1 MSMAKKTYS
10 ESALSKAWLNSRH
23 EALTRSKAKNNSK
36 GSYDNIK
43 RNSVYLANEFQLLG
57 VNSPD
62 EITKENFSKW
72 IEGLRQGT
80 FPCKELGA
88 GTIKKRVETL
98 RAILQANKLDEQ
110 LDFVQLWKPDK
121 QAKNIKYWS
130 LQEIEAMNEIA
141 IKTFHDGKY
150 LGRAVVHI
158 LHNMIAPRID
168 DSTSFKWEYIDF
180 EERKIRFPATKN
192 KKMCSQY
199 IEERFVPLL
208 INYSEWVSQFEGG
221 DIYLFPSA
229 MMQKSGTTK
238 KAIPHASAKTLAIWL
253 KYIRDLTVV
262 DGKPVQQ
269 LSSHSYRHTL
279 AMRYLNTGNKY
290 ENVSMILGDD
300 IATIEKYYSELMPN
314 KEQRLAFEKAF
325 AQSTQITSE
334 GTVQP
339 AWLKRKR
346 GSNSSITLSRSDAFM
361 GSNLR
366 GGMDVGGFEPPASS
380 LQTKHSSN

>member
-1 MSMAKKTYS
+1 MAKKTYY
-10 ESALSKAWLNSRH
+10 ESALSKEWLNSRH

-43 RNSVYLANEFQLLG
+43 RNSVYLANEFQLIG

-62 EITKENFSKW
+62 GITKEKFSDW
-72 IEGLRQGT
+72 VDGLRQGT

-98 RAILQANKLDEQ
+98 RAILQANKLVDQ
-110 LDFVQLWKPDK
+110 LDFVQLWRPDK
-121 QAKNIKYWS
+121 QVKNIKYWS
-130 LQEIEAMNEIA
+130 VEEIEAMNEIA
-141 IKTFHDGKY
+141 LKTFENKD
-150 LGRAVVHI
+150 LRGRAVVHL
-158 LHNMIAPRID
+158 LHSMIAPRIA
-168 DSTSFKWEYIDF
+168 DSASFKWEFIDF
-180 EERKIRFPATKN
+180 NERLIRFPATKN

-199 IEERFVPLL
+199 IEGRFIPLL

-279 AMRYLNTGNKY
+279 AMRYLNSGNKY

-325 AQSTQITSE
+325 AQSTRITSE
-334 GTVQP
+334 GTAQP
-339 AWLKRKR
+339 EWLKRRR

-361 GSNLR
+361 GSNIR
-366 GGMDVGGFEPPASS
+366 GGMDVRGFEPLASS

>member
-1 MSMAKKTYS
+1 MAKKTYY
-10 ESALSKAWLNSRH
+10 ESALSKEWLNSRH

-43 RNSVYLANEFQLLG
+43 RNSVYLANEFQLIG

-62 EITKENFSKW
+62 GITKEKFSDW
-72 IEGLRQGT
+72 VDGLREGT

-98 RAILQANKLDEQ
+98 RAILQANKLVDQ

-130 LQEIEAMNEIA
+130 VEEIEAMNDIA
-141 IKTFHDGKY
+141 IKTFQNGKY
-150 LGRAVVHI
+150 MGRAVVHI

-168 DSTSFKWEYIDF
+168 DSTSFKWEFIDF
-180 EERKIRFPATKN
+180 NERLIRFPATKN
-192 KKMCSQY
+192 KKICSQY
-199 IEERFVPLL
+199 IHEPFVPLL
-208 INYSEWVSQFEGG
+208 MRYKEWVSQFDGG
-221 DIYLFPSA
+221 DVYLFPSS

-279 AMRYLNTGNKY
+279 AMRYLNSGNKY

-334 GTVQP
+334 GTAQP
-339 AWLKRKR
+339 EWLKRRR
-346 GSNSSITLSRSDAFM
+346 GSNSSMTMLRSNAFR
-361 GSNLR
+361 GTELR
-366 GGMDVGGFEPPASS
+366 GGMDVRGFEPLASS